1 MGTSNPWTTDE
12 LYILRAYYP
21 THGSVWDKWAE
32 LLPGRSSSAISNRA
46 CLEKLHHIGTDELSD
61 EDFWTKAETRQ
72 LLSIVNQTAK
82 LTNHSRLA
90 VARKLTELI
99 RSTHGVM
106 RIKS

>member
-21 THGSVWDKWAE
+21 MHGSVWDEWAE
-32 LLPGRSSSAISNRA
+32 LLPGRSASAISNRA

-72 LLSIVNQTAK
+72 LLSVINQIAR

-90 VARKLTELI
+90 VARKLIELI
-99 RSTHGVM
+99 RATHGRM
-106 RIKS
+106 RIES